1 MERMERFIL
10 IAMCFW
16 CLSSFKASYYSDTFH
31 GRKTASGIIYDKN
44 KLTCASNIHKLGTI
58 LKVTNTENNKSV
70 IVTVTDR
77 GGFKTITLDLSKK
90 AFSTIANLK
99 QGIINVKI
107 EVK

>member
-1 MERMERFIL
+1 MKTII
-10 IAMCFW
+10 IAMCFF
-16 CLSSFKASYYSDTFH
+16 CLSSFKASYYSDAFH

-44 KLTCASNIHKLGTI
+44 KLTCASNTHKLGTI
-58 LKVTNTENNKSV
+58 LKVTNTQNNKSV

-77 GGFKTITLDLSKK
+77 GGFSKVTIDLSKK